1 VTNVET
7 YIERAGFAG
16 ADDSTLVTLWQ
27 KELHEAQLF

>member
-7 YIERAGFAG
+7 YVERAGVVG
-16 ADDSTLVTLWQ
+16 AEDSTLVTLWQ